1 MSTINLI
8 RKPAPQYANTILSN
22 ENVHMI
28 LENSNTKW
36 SKLSKHIRQ
45 VADMVEDNDYG
56 PSTILGQNET
66 FMLPFKQAI
75 EDYHKNY
82 SESSWC
88 HQTSK
93 EDPINEIGY
102 PFTNK
107 PWDVDVSFSMKKHIP
122 DGGKVIVIGDIHSSI
137 HSVKNIFDSLFER
150 KIMSDDFKIGDE
162 YTIIFL
168 GDVVDRGPFGL
179 DILNIIFRMKNS
191 NPFGKVIILN
201 GNHEDIGTYKRFGF
215 SDEIG
220 TQLKDVND
228 INIVQE
234 LLTYLPTVLFLHVND
249 SILQLNHGGI
259 ESSYS
264 PVNFIGSLFDYHFHG
279 LDNGNKLFYE
289 GLRWN
294 DFNGTIDGEQPSQRG
309 GSLKQHG
316 KDYTDEYLAENG
328 LSGIIRG
335 HQDFHH
341 FAILPRDYTIVF
353 RDLDL
358 IETED
363 IGMYEPKENH
373 WKRQLGNGWDKV
385 SIIDAFDDFSVVTT
399 STAVRARDLGY
410 HAYVEI
416 TNSDQDIKDEVKH
429 MTEHRDVLTEIN
441 NIVKSLGLEKEFRS
455 VLKRE
460 RIYGINERKKWKNFM
475 KEVAKHEGSE
485 SFFPILLIDAFLHK
499 IY

>member
-8 RKPAPQYANTILSN
+8 RKPASQYANTILSN

-28 LENSNTKW
+28 LETPNTKW
-36 SKLSKHIRQ
+36 SILSKHIKQ

-88 HQTSK
+88 HQPSK
-93 EDPINEIGY
+93 NDPINKIGY

-107 PWDVDVSFSMKKHIP
+107 PWDVDVSFSAKKMIP
-122 DGGKVIVIGDIHSSI
+122 EGGKVIVIGDIHSSI
-137 HSVKNIFDSLFER
+137 HSVKNIFDSLVER
-150 KIMSDDFKIGDE
+150 KIMSDEFKIKEE

-179 DILNIIFRMKNS
+179 DILHLIFRLKNS
-191 NPFGKVIILN
+191 NPFGKVMILN
-201 GNHEDIGTYKRFGF
+201 GNHEDIGTYNRFGF

-228 INIVQE
+228 INIVHE

-264 PVNFIGSLFDYHFHG
+264 PANFIGSLFDYHFHG
-279 LDNGNKLFYE
+279 LDNGHKLFYE
-289 GLRWN
+289 GLRWS
-294 DFNGTIDGEQPSQRG
+294 DFNGTIEGEKPSGRG
-309 GSLKQHG
+309 GSLKQYG

-341 FAILPRDYTIVF
+341 FAILPHDYTIVF
-353 RDLDL
+353 RDLDI
-358 IETED
+358 IESEN
-363 IGMYEPKENH
+363 IGMYEPRENH
-373 WKRQLGNGWDKV
+373 WKRELGNGWNKI

-410 HAYVEI
+410 HAYIEI
-416 TNSDQDIKDEVKH
+416 TNSEQDIKDEVKH
-429 MTEHRDVLTEIN
+429 MNTHRDVIVEIN
-441 NIVKSLGLEKEFRS
+441 RIVTSLGLGKEFNT

-460 RIYGINERKKWKNFM
+460 RIDGIDERKKWKDFM
-475 KEVAKHEGSE
+475 KGISKHESSE
-485 SFFPILLIDAFLHK
+485 AFFPILLIDAFLHK